1 MKYHIK
7 NVMKNNT
14 TFILLNATLHR
25 TQTCTNK
32 LIAKNKL
39 VLQ

>member
-7 NVMKNNT
+7 TVTKNST

-25 TQTCTNK
+25 SKKRVQTG
-32 LIAKNKL
+32 
-39 VLQ
+39 

>member
-14 TFILLNATLHR
+14 TFILLQMLHYIAV
-25 TQTCTNK
+25 TNVYK
-32 LIAKNKL
+32 Q
-39 VLQ
+39 VDCEE